1 MANRYRSL
9 VIFLVLVVGLGWLI
23 GATNPPGQWYAG
35 LNKPAFN
42 PPNWIFG
49 PVWTVLYV
57 MIAVAGWRT
66 YLQDKTSA
74 LPMQLWFVQ
83 MALNF
88 SWSPVVFSL
97 HSLASG
103 LAIIL
108 TMLAAIVGFIWIQAA
123 ENRPAAILF
132 LPYAVWVA
140 FASVLNYSLY
150 RLN

>member
-1 MANRYRSL
+1 
-9 VIFLVLVVGLGWLI
+9 
-23 GATNPPGQWYAG
+23 
-35 LNKPAFN
+35 
-42 PPNWIFG
+42 
-49 PVWTVLYV
+49 VLYV

-88 SWSPVVFSL
+88 SWSPVVFTL

-108 TMLAAIVGFIWIQAA
+108 TMLAPIVGFIWIQAA
-123 ENRPAAILF
+123 ENRPAAILL

-140 FASVLNYSLY
+140 FASVPNYSFY

>member
-1 MANRYRSL
+1 MVRRSEKAGIQSAQL
-9 VIFLVLVVGLGWLI
+9 DLR
-23 GATNPPGQWYAG
+23 AG
-35 LNKPAFN
+35 LDGA
-42 PPNWIFG
+42 
-49 PVWTVLYV
+49 LCDDCRRR
-57 MIAVAGWRT
+57 WRT

-88 SWSPVVFSL
+88 SWSPVVFTL

-132 LPYAVWVA
+132 MPYAVGVV
-140 FASVLNYSLY
+140 FA
-150 RLN
+150 